1 MTPQEKA
8 KDLFCK
14 MYGCEINADLKDIY
28 LSNGDGFFIAKDCAL
43 IAVDEIMRF
52 PKTLLYTMN
61 IHRFRILDEMDVSNW
76 IDDEDSIVVDEMT
89 ALEYWDKVKQEIQK
103 L

>member
-28 LSNGDGFFIAKDCAL
+28 LSNGDGFFIAKDCA
-43 IAVDEIMRF
+43 IISVDEIISLFESLFM
-52 PKTLLYTMN
+52 TEGSALHQYLL
-61 IHRFRILDEMDVSNW
+61 E
-76 IDDEDSIVVDEMT
+76 
-89 ALEYWDKVKQEIQK
+89 VKQEIEK

>member
-43 IAVDEIMRF
+43 IAVDEII
-52 PKTLLYTMN
+52 N
-61 IHRFRILDEMDVSNW
+61 IGYWSFMESGGKQ
-76 IDDEDSIVVDEMT
+76 EQ
-89 ALEYWDKVKQEIQK
+89 EYWDKVKQEIQK